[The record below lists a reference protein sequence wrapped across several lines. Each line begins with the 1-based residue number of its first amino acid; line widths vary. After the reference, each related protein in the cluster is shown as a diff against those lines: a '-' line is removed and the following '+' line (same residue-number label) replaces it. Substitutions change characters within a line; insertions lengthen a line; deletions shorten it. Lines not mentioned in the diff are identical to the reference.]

1 MKVWGIIKNIFQAII
16 QGKLILRLHLNRH
29 FLKILFCI
37 FLCAITIWI
46 SLMID
51 SSLAHVK
58 RNNDIIKEQQYELA
72 IKSFELS
79 KIDCVSQ
86 IEITLG
92 EMGSK
97 LKKAE
102 KPATEIKT
110 KGSNKENRERNDR

>member
-1 MKVWGIIKNIFQAII
+1 
-16 QGKLILRLHLNRH
+16 
-29 FLKILFCI
+29 
-37 FLCAITIWI
+37 
-46 SLMID
+46 MID

-92 EMGSK
+92 AMGSK

-110 KGSNKENRERNDR
+110 KGSNKNQERNDR